1 MNISLPDDL
10 KEYVEQQTQ
19 RGYGTASEYVQEL
32 ILEDQRRQAKK
43 RIDDLLLEG
52 VDSGDSVPA
61 DAAYWTE
68 IRREGADVVEARK
81 RSGR

>member
-19 RGYGTASEYVQEL
+19 RGYGTASKYVQEL
-32 ILEDQRRQAKK
+32 ILEDQKRQAKK